1 VFDVATNFA
10 QTALESLEYVADRLY
25 AKFDAVYATF
35 EEVLTTGQMALES
48 FV

>member
-1 VFDVATNFA
+1 MFDVATSFG
-10 QTALESLEYVADRLY
+10 QTALESLVYVVDRLY

-35 EEVLTTGQMALES
+35 DEVLMTGQMALES